1 MLPTLFSFSQS
12 LDPAKRLSGITV
24 IDYLTPYLAVA
35 DKDDFPN
42 LQTVFQQSLKQHDHP
57 LIQVEACRAVC
68 SLLLKLQT
76 SETLPFVILIP
87 LILRALGDM
96 LNHNH
101 VLFARE
107 IIKALS
113 DLVEVHPTFFKQ
125 NVVSPVPSHR

>member
-42 LQTVFQQSLKQHDHP
+42 LLTVFQQSLKQHDHP
-57 LIQVEACRAVC
+57 LIEVEACRAVC

-76 SETLPFVILIP
+76 S
-87 LILRALGDM
+87 
-96 LNHNH
+96 
-101 VLFARE
+101 
-107 IIKALS
+107 
-113 DLVEVHPTFFKQ
+113 
-125 NVVSPVPSHR
+125 